1 MASVTVRRGDLYE
14 VLGVSPDASTDEIAA
29 AFRAHAK
36 ALHPDRNPGD
46 ADAAERFKDLTL
58 AYQTLIRP
66 RSRAAYDRRHRRPPA
81 TTGPV
86 SPVVGVDPVRPV
98 HRDPIFRTEGRARAA
113 VVSGVV
119 LFVLG
124 VACAVL
130 LGMVDTGDTGE
141 TVTLWI
147 AVAKLLLAGPILFGA
162 GLLRLQRLA
171 TGQ

>member
-14 VLGVSPDASTDEIAA
+14 VLGVSPDSSTDAIAA
-29 AFRAHAK
+29 AFRARAK

-46 ADAAERFKDLTL
+46 ADAGERFKDLTL

-66 RSRAAYDRRHRRPPA
+66 PSRAAYDGRHRHQPA
-81 TTGPV
+81 TTAPVDPV
-86 SPVVGVDPVRPV
+86 SPLR
-98 HRDPIFRTEGRARAA
+98 RDPIFRTEGRARAA

-147 AVAKLLLAGPILFGA
+147 AAAKLLLAGPVLVGA
-162 GLLRLQRLA
+162 GLLRLQRIA

>member
-14 VLGVSPDASTDEIAA
+14 LLGVSRGASTDEITA

-36 ALHPDRNPGD
+36 ALHPDRNPDG

-66 RSRAAYDRRHRRPPA
+66 RSRAAYDRRHRRPTSA
-81 TTGPV
+81 AA
-86 SPVVGVDPVRPV
+86 PVRPV
-98 HRDPIFRTEGRARAA
+98 DPVSPLRRDPIFRTEGRARAA
-113 VVSGVV
+113 VTAGVV

-124 VACAVL
+124 VAGAVVL
-130 LGMVDTGDTGE
+130 ARVDTGDAGE

-147 AVAKLLLAGPILFGA
+147 AAAKLLVAGPVLVGA

>member
-14 VLGVSPDASTDEIAA
+14 VLGVPADASTDEIAA

-46 ADAAERFKDLTL
+46 AVAGERFKDLTL

-66 RSRAAYDRRHRRPPA
+66 RSRAAYDRRHRPQPA
-81 TTGPV
+81 ATAPVDPV
-86 SPVVGVDPVRPV
+86 SPLR
-98 HRDPIFRTEGRARAA
+98 RDPIFRTEGRARAA
-113 VVSGVV
+113 VVFGVV
-119 LFVLG
+119 LFVFG

-130 LGMVDTGDTGE
+130 LGVVDTGGTGE

-147 AVAKLLLAGPILFGA
+147 AAAKLLLAGPVLVGA
-162 GLLRLQRLA
+162 GLLRLQRIA

>member
-1 MASVTVRRGDLYE
+1 MASVTVRRGDLYK
-14 VLGVSPDASTDEIAA
+14 VLGVASDASPDAIAT

-46 ADAAERFKDLTL
+46 PVVAERFKDLTL

-66 RSRAAYDRRHRRPPA
+66 RSRAAYDRRHHPRPGA
-81 TTGPV
+81 
-86 SPVVGVDPVRPV
+86 SDPVRPV
-98 HRDPIFRTEGRARAA
+98 DPVSPHRRDPIFRTERRARAA

-119 LFVLG
+119 LFIVG

-130 LGMVDTGDTGE
+130 LSVLDTGSVGE

-147 AVAKLLLAGPILFGA
+147 AAAKLLLAGPVLVGA
-162 GLLRLQRLA
+162 GLVRLQRIA

>member
-1 MASVTVRRGDLYE
+1 MASVAVRRGDLYDL
-14 VLGVSPDASTDEIAA
+14 LGVSPDASSDEIAI

-66 RSRAAYDRRHRRPPA
+66 RSRDAYDRRHRHAPTTTEPA
-81 TTGPV
+81 NPVPPV
-86 SPVVGVDPVRPV
+86 SPLR
-98 HRDPIFRTEGRARAA
+98 RDPLFRTQGRARAA
-113 VVSGVV
+113 VGSGVV

-130 LGMVDTGDTGE
+130 LGIVDTGDTGE

-147 AVAKLLLAGPILFGA
+147 AVAKLLLAGPILVGA
-162 GLLRLQRLA
+162 GLLRLQRIA

>member
-14 VLGVSPDASTDEIAA
+14 VLGVSRDASTDEIAA
-29 AFRAHAK
+29 AFRAHAR

-46 ADAAERFKDLTL
+46 ADAGERFKDLTL

-66 RSRAAYDRRHRRPPA
+66 RSRAAYDRRHRPPTA
-81 TTGPV
+81 AAPVNPVGPL
-86 SPVVGVDPVRPV
+86 R
-98 HRDPIFRTEGRARAA
+98 RDPIFRTEGRARAA

-124 VACAVL
+124 VAGAVL
-130 LGMVDTGDTGE
+130 LGMVDTGDAGE

-147 AVAKLLLAGPILFGA
+147 AVAKLLVAGPVLVGA

>member
-14 VLGVSPDASTDEIAA
+14 VLGVASDASPDEIAT

-36 ALHPDRNPGD
+36 AMHPDRNPGD
-46 ADAAERFKDLTL
+46 AVVAERFKDLTL

-66 RSRAAYDRRHRRPPA
+66 RSRAAYDRRHHPRPGA
-81 TTGPV
+81 
-86 SPVVGVDPVRPV
+86 SDPVRPV
-98 HRDPIFRTEGRARAA
+98 EVSPHRRDPIFRTEGRARAA

-119 LFVLG
+119 LFIVG

-130 LGMVDTGDTGE
+130 LCVLDTGSVGE

-147 AVAKLLLAGPILFGA
+147 AAAKLLLAGPVLVGA
-162 GLLRLQRLA
+162 GLVRLQRIA